1 MLYKNLFVFV
11 KYRRIRAFAY
21 YLFVYMCSVTKM
33 KSVI

>member
-1 MLYKNLFVFV
+1 MLYKNLFAFV

-21 YLFVYMCSVTKM
+21 YLFVYVCFVSEI

>member
-21 YLFVYMCSVTKM
+21 YLFMYMCSVTKI